1 MGIFW
6 STRHDYYIHEF
17 ENPHVQPM
25 TKDIMLHLI
34 PDQDGKLVCSDGTL
48 NPFSDFVSDDDL
60 SQRAVVLKVCLKS
73 VKNEFTTL
81 VNLCLNNMFDNS
93 IVNIA
98 CPPSSAIVVQTN
110 DQLLYQN
117 AKLNASDTIRYAG
130 LDGIMLDEQEC
141 DGDHEI
147 FADDHPIVS
156 HIKYTGQLHNQN
168 VTRKEGNRVFYMITK
183 SYVAEIREFLT
194 KQVFEN
200 IHYTRLKDCTI
211 TCDDNVTGGSSLFV
225 TLSVDYILI
234 NTGIP
239 SLRQKTE
246 QIK

>member
-34 PDQDGKLVCSDGTL
+34 PGQDGKLVCSDGTL
-48 NPFSDFVSDDDL
+48 NPFGDFVSDDDP

-81 VNLCLNNMFDNS
+81 VNLCLNNMFDDS
-93 IVNIA
+93 IVNIT
-98 CPPSSAIVVQTN
+98 CPPSSAIVVHTN

-130 LDGIMLDEQEC
+130 LDTIMLVEQEC
-141 DGDHEI
+141 DGDYEI

-156 HIKYTGQLHNQN
+156 YIKYAGQLQNQN

-183 SYVAEIREFLT
+183 SYVAEIRTFLT
-194 KQVFEN
+194 EQVFEN
-200 IHYTRLKDCTI
+200 IHYTRLKNCTI
-211 TCDDNVTGGSSLFV
+211 TCDDSVTEGSSLFV
-225 TLSVDYILI
+225 TLSVEYILI